1 MDIEDIKKLVGL
13 MVENDLS
20 RIEIKTGDDHVLLRR
35 GQPIAGPVQVT
46 HQAMPMQM
54 QMPAPQAPAPSG
66 GGAAAAPAA
75 PASNEKI
82 IRSPMVGTFYSSPD
96 PDSPTFVK
104 VGDTVGPGS
113 VVCLIEA
120 MKVFNEIKAEVS
132 GRITRV
138 LVENRQA
145 VEFDQPLFAVA

>member
-20 RIEIKTGDDHVLLRR
+20 RVEIKTGDSHVLLRR
-35 GQPIAGPVQVT
+35 GQPQINSPVQVT
-46 HQAMPMQM
+46 HHQMAASMPQG
-54 QMPAPQAPAPSG
+54 APV
-66 GGAAAAPAA
+66 AAPAA
-75 PASNEKI
+75 PVAAAPPSNETV

-96 PDSPTFVK
+96 PDSPVFIK
-104 VGDTVGPGS
+104 AGDTVGPGS

-120 MKVFNEIKAEVS
+120 MKVFNEIKAECS

-145 VEFDQPLFAVA
+145 VEFDQPLFAVAAA